1 MTDRGE
7 QRESE
12 QQELRPVTQPADL
25 AAADAV
31 VSQPER
37 ATLVSHDQ
45 VAAEVGQAEVYRG
58 RAHAPATLR
67 AYRSDWAHFTTYCAD
82 RGAAP
87 LPADPLV
94 VRTYLATCADR
105 LGLKVATLRRRLA
118 AIAHAHAEAGH
129 QLDTR
134 DAAFRDTW
142 RGIRRTHGVAQAA
155 KAPVVTEVVKAML
168 DALPD
173 TPALVRDRAL
183 LLVGFAGGF
192 RRSEL
197 CALDVADLQWEPDGV
212 RILVRQSKTD
222 QEGAGMM
229 KALPYA
235 PTPDHCPARALRA
248 WLDHADIELGPI
260 FRPVSKTGT
269 VLPRRLTDQWV
280 ALTVKRAL
288 APVAHA
294 QAERA
299 WERRS
304 STQQARDDRAV
315 WIAAYVARMTRRYA
329 GHSLRAGF
337 VTSAAAAGARV
348 DEIMD
353 QTGQKDVKTVMRYV
367 RNARSVRASA
377 AAKLGL

>member
-1 MTDRGE
+1 M
-7 QRESE
+7 
-12 QQELRPVTQPADL
+12 
-25 AAADAV
+25 
-31 VSQPER
+31 
-37 ATLVSHDQ
+37 
-45 VAAEVGQAEVYRG
+45 
-58 RAHAPATLR
+58 
-67 AYRSDWAHFTTYCAD
+67 
-82 RGAAP
+82 
-87 LPADPLV
+87 

-134 DAAFRDTW
+134 NATFCATW

-173 TPALVRDRAL
+173 TPALLRGRA

-192 RRSEL
+192 RCSEL

-212 RILVRQSKTD
+212 RLLVRPSKTD
-222 QEGAGMM
+222 QEAAGML

-235 PTPDHCPARALRA
+235 EHPEYCPVRAPGLDRARRRRGGAV
-248 WLDHADIELGPI
+248 

-280 ALTVKRAL
+280 TLTVQRAL
-288 APVAHA
+288 APVARI
-294 QAERA
+294 QAEPA
-299 WERRS
+299 WEKRS
-304 STQQARDDRAV
+304 RTQQAQEDRAV

-329 GHSLRAGF
+329 GHSLRAG
-337 VTSAAAAGARV
+337 VGTSAAAAGARI